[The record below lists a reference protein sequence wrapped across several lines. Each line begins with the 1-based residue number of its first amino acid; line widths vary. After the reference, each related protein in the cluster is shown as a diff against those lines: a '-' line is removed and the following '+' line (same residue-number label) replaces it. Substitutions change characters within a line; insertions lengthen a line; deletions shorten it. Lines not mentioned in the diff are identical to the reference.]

1 MANPVPLQFGEWR
14 PDRAPHMSPDLV
26 EASNVLPLAGA
37 YAPFPA
43 HTQVAGTALPEA
55 AKGFFPTLLTDGTP
69 VIYAATRGKVYR
81 ITNGATSVAYDASPL
96 RATRWWFAQVG
107 GKLCAG
113 CEGLAPVGGSL
124 GGTLTPLGG
133 TPPSAAVGAVVNRD
147 YLVLGNLR
155 NDGVDGAVENRVRW
169 SGISNPDTWGT
180 NVGTGADFE
189 DMLEEGGPVIQITGR
204 SVGTVF
210 QRRAIT
216 RMQYTGN
223 PSTVF
228 AFTTVEIGRGAV
240 SAGAVCDVGALVFY
254 RADDGF
260 FAWDGTQSMPIGTDR
275 VDDWFANNADPSKLD
290 LMRSGYDPLHRCVMW
305 AFVENGQTANS
316 AIIVYSLAD
325 QKWTL
330 VRIAMQDISASAS
343 LPTTLESMPTPDTA
357 TISWDDG
364 IYAGKRPVLAGINST
379 NTYGTFSG
387 TALASTIVTGDLQA
401 SPGQRSFV
409 AGVRPLIDAA
419 GVTVAVGERE
429 QATKDTVVWNPA
441 TALGVS
447 GVCPQRFDGRFL
459 RYRQLTVAGETWTRS
474 SGLEIDVQGSGER

>member
-1 MANPVPLQFGEWR
+1 MAKPIPLQFGEWR
-14 PDRAPHMSPDLV
+14 PDMAPHMSPALA
-26 EASNVLPLAGA
+26 EATNVLPIAGA

-43 HTQVAGTALPEA
+43 HTPVNGTALPEA
-55 AKGFFPTLLTDGTP
+55 AKGFFPTLLPDGTP
-69 VIYAATRGKVYR
+69 VIYAATRSKIYR
-81 ITNGATSVAYDASPL
+81 IANGSKTVAYDASPL
-96 RATRWWFAQVG
+96 RAGRWWFAQVG

-113 CEGLAPVGGSL
+113 CEGLAPVGGDL
-124 GGTLTPLGG
+124 GSVLTPLGG
-133 TPPSAAVGAVVNRD
+133 SPSQAAVGAVVNRD
-147 YLVLGNLR
+147 YLVLGNLK
-155 NDGVDGAVENRVRW
+155 GEPVDGAVANRVRW
-169 SGISNPDTWGT
+169 SGILNPDTWGT

-189 DMLEEGGPVIQITGR
+189 DMLDEGGPVVQITGR

-240 SAGAVCDVGALVFY
+240 SAGAVCDVGAVVFY

-260 FAWDGTQSMPIGTDR
+260 FAWDGTQSIPIGTDR
-275 VDDWFANNADPSKLD
+275 VDAWFAENADPTKFD
-290 LMRSGYDPLHRCVMW
+290 LMRSGYDPAHRCVMW

-316 AIIVYSLAD
+316 AILVYSLAD
-325 QKWTL
+325 QKFTL
-330 VRIAMQDISASAS
+330 VRLAMQDIASSAT

-364 IYAGKRPVLAGINST
+364 IYAGKRPVLAGIDAT

-387 TALASTIVTGDLQA
+387 ANLASTIVTGDLQA
-401 SPGQRSFV
+401 GPGLRSFV
-409 AGVRPLIDAA
+409 TGVRPIIDAA

-429 QATKDTVVWNPA
+429 QATKDAVVWNA
-441 TALGVS
+441 ASGLGVS
-447 GVCPQRFDGRFL
+447 GICPQRFDGRYL
-459 RYRQLTVAGETWTRS
+459 RYRQTTLAGEAWTRA
-474 SGLEIDVQGSGER
+474 SGLEIEVQGSGVR